1 MTEKFPKP
9 FEFLN
14 DQTDEYVEWFV
25 WAFEKK
31 YGKGSWET
39 LAEKRKHQSKDSNEN
54 PTMESKGKGGED
66 EWRKG

>member
-14 DQTDEYVEWFV
+14 DATEECIKWYV

-31 YGKGSWET
+31 YGKGSWKKT
-39 LAEKRKHQSKDSNEN
+39 LAEKRNN
-54 PTMESKGKGGED
+54 
-66 EWRKG
+66 